1 MFQAMR
7 CTHCTK
13 CCQDT
18 RMELCSADIA
28 RLVRRGYEDRSFYEI
43 DQEGIPRLI
52 NVDGF
57 CFFFDRE
64 KGRCREYASRPL
76 GCVIY
81 PVNLTE
87 DGRAVIDDICPEWE
101 SISKEELAEKAARL
115 RKLLRTI
122 DAESA
127 LRR

>member
-1 MFQAMR
+1 MR

-18 RMELCSADIA
+18 RMELCQADIA
-28 RLVRRGYEDRSFYEI
+28 RLVRRGHRQEDFCEI
-43 DQEGIPRLI
+43 GDDGVPRLV

-64 KGRCREYASRPL
+64 KGRCREYPSRPL
-76 GCVIY
+76 GCAIY

-87 DGRAVIDDICPEWE
+87 DGKAVLDEICPESE
-101 SISKEELAEKAARL
+101 SISREELAEKAARL

-122 DAESA
+122 DAEAA

>member
-1 MFQAMR
+1 
-7 CTHCTK
+7 
-13 CCQDT
+13 
-18 RMELCSADIA
+18 MELCEADIA
-28 RLVRRGYEDRSFYEI
+28 RLVRRGHRREDFCDI
-43 DQEGIPRLI
+43 GDDGIPRLV
-52 NVDGF
+52 NVNGF

-64 KGRCREYASRPL
+64 KGRCLEYRSRPL

-87 DGRAVIDDICPEWE
+87 DGETVLDETCPE
-101 SISKEELAEKAARL
+101 SGSMSREELAEKAERL

-122 DAESA
+122 DAEAA